1 MTAGLL
7 SRAGKPGDVASDEIC
22 FASNSLL
29 RLVGAL
35 RRIPLNVSCLNRNF
49 LDRRRVGIGPVDG
62 VSENGTD
69 RNETKD
75 QDRARLTEPV

>member
-7 SRAGKPGDVASDEIC
+7 ARAGKPGDVARNETR
-22 FASNSLL
+22 FASNGFV

-35 RRIPLNVSCLNRNF
+35 RRVPLNVSCLNRNF
-49 LDRRRVGIGPVDG
+49 LDRRCVGVSTVNG

-75 QDRARLTEPV
+75 QDRARLT